1 MAKTLIISSSLN
13 PDSKSFKICKM
24 VVKHMQKRGSD
35 VELLDVRDYEL
46 GHTFRTTPDMQII
59 SNKISQADNFIIGMA
74 VYCYSV
80 NDSLK
85 TILDN
90 CFEDV
95 TGKKYGIVCA
105 AGGDKSYLATQHLT
119 QICAN
124 EWRMIQLPRV
134 VYTSGKD
141 WADGEL
147 VSADVS
153 ERVELFVNEFID
165 FVS

>member
-1 MAKTLIISSSLN
+1 MSKTLVISSSLN
-13 PDSKSFKICKM
+13 PDSKSYKICKM
-24 VVKHMQKRGSD
+24 VTKLLEKKGIE

-46 GHTFRTTPDMQII
+46 GHTFRTTPDMQ
-59 SNKISQADNFIIGMA
+59 KITDKITTADNFIIGMA
-74 VYCYSV
+74 VYSYSI

-85 TILDN
+85 SVLDN
-90 CFEDV
+90 CFEEV
-95 TGKKYGIVCA
+95 NGKKYGIVCA
-105 AGGDKSYLATQHLT
+105 AGGEKSYLATQHLT
-119 QICAN
+119 QVCAN

-153 ERVELFVNEFID
+153 ERVELFVNEFIG

>member
-1 MAKTLIISSSLN
+1 MKKTLIIRSSLN
-13 PDSKSFKICKM
+13 PESKSYQMCKIIFEKM
-24 VVKHMQKRGSD
+24 SANNVQ

-46 GHTFRTTPDMQII
+46 GHTFRTTPDMQ
-59 SNKISQADNFIIGMA
+59 KISEKIAAADNFVIGMA

-85 TILDN
+85 SVLDN
-90 CFEDV
+90 CFSEV

-124 EWRMIQLPRV
+124 EWRMMQLPRI
-134 VYTSGKD
+134 VYASGKD
-141 WADGEL
+141 WQEGKL
-147 VSADVS
+147 INADVV
-153 ERVELFVNEFID
+153 ERMDLFVDEFEK

>member
-1 MAKTLIISSSLN
+1 MKKTLVISSSLN
-13 PDSKSFKICKM
+13 PDSKCFKVCKM
-24 VVKHMQKRGSD
+24 VAKSLQKKGLN
-35 VELLDVRDYEL
+35 VEILDIREYQL
-46 GHTFRTTPDMQII
+46 GHTFRPTEDMQ
-59 SNKISQADNFIIGMA
+59 KISEKIASADNFVIGMA
-74 VYCYSV
+74 VYCYSI

-85 TILDN
+85 TLLDN

-95 TGKKYGIVCA
+95 EGKKYGIVCA
-105 AGGDKSYLATQHLT
+105 AGGDKSYLSTQHLT

-141 WADGEL
+141 WSDGEL
-147 VSADVS
+147 VSADVA